1 MRKKGFTLIE
11 LLVVIAIIAILAA
24 ILLPALARAR
34 EAARR
39 ASCQNNL
46 KQWGIVMKMY
56 AGENRDRWVHRYT
69 RYDKVAGSGDDSL
82 WGFVDGAALYPDYM
96 QDPFIGLCPSD
107 GEANTGKKQIKDF
120 FGSSVDPSWETYN
133 LNDLTIPQSIRELAR
148 QGAPNQWMRTP
159 DNSYS
164 YWAYLVNPI
173 WLADIGDSLAVG
185 TALDSDYAIYSE
197 RNDDIELDNGEL
209 AVYGD
214 IIILRLREGIERFLI
229 TDVNNPGQVD
239 SASSASIVMYDS
251 CHSEAGELDPNE
263 FNHIPGGSNALFFDG
278 HVEFGRFP
286 QPATS
291 KWWILSTDGAT
302 NGIFYF
308 P

>member
-107 GEANTGKKQIKDF
+107 GEGSSKKQISDF
-120 FGSSVDPSWETYN
+120 FGSSVDASWATHNPS
-133 LNDLTIPQSIRELAR
+133 DLTIPESIRQQA
-148 QGAPNQWMRTP
+148 GVNKPWMRTP

-164 YWAYLVNPI
+164 YWAYLINPD
-173 WLADIGDSLAVG
+173 WLVDSGDSLAVG

-197 RNDDIELDNGEL
+197 RNDDIELDSGEL

-229 TDVNNPGQVD
+229 TDVNNPGQAKG
-239 SASSASIVMYDS
+239 ASSASIVMYDS

-286 QPATS
+286 QPANS
-291 KWWILSTDGAT
+291 KFWILSTTGAT